1 MTPSRRQFLA
11 TSFAAA
17 AAAAVPASN
26 MYSKHDAQARKIL
39 AQMTLDEK
47 IGQMTQ
53 PDQMNLKSLDE
64 IETYA
69 LGSLLSGGDSDP
81 KTGNDLTSWTDMYDR
96 YQARALKTRLRI
108 PLLYGVDAVHG
119 HNNVIGATVFP
130 HNIGLG
136 CTRNAKLVEEAS
148 RITAIETRATGI
160 HWAFAPCVTVP
171 QDIRWGR
178 TYEGYSESPDIVK
191 PLGEASVRGLQ
202 GKSLDAP
209 LSVLSCAKHFAGDGG
224 TVFGTGMPKSKDG
237 KERFPL
243 DRGDVRMD
251 EAAFRALHLAGYPLA
266 IAAGTGT
273 IMPSYSSWNG
283 EKCSGNRHLLT
294 DILKKDFGFEGFLI
308 SDYNALDELPGD
320 YKQQIAQSIN
330 AGMDMVMVP
339 DKYVLF
345 MKLLKELAA
354 DGTVPMSRIDD
365 AVVRILRV
373 KIAMG
378 LMNPKTSLL
387 ADRKLHARFGSTEHR
402 AVARQCVRESV
413 VVLKNDKGTLPLKK
427 SSRVHVAGKAH
438 NDIGYQ
444 CGGWT
449 ITWQGKPGPVT
460 EGTTMLAAVR
470 KAVGNGQVTSSM
482 DGSGAE
488 GAAVGIAVIGEP
500 PYAEMMGDRT
510 DLRISREDVAVV
522 ENLKRAGI
530 PVVAVIYSGRPLV
543 IDDIIGKADA
553 IVAAWL
559 PGTEG
564 DGIADILF
572 GVHKPTG
579 KLSYTWPSGETVT
592 FQRRDTTYK
601 ALYPLGHGLLY

>member
-1 MTPSRRQFLA
+1 
-11 TSFAAA
+11 
-17 AAAAVPASN
+17 
-26 MYSKHDAQARKIL
+26 
-39 AQMTLDEK
+39 
-47 IGQMTQ
+47 
-53 PDQMNLKSLDE
+53 
-64 IETYA
+64 
-69 LGSLLSGGDSDP
+69 
-81 KTGNDLTSWTDMYDR
+81 
-96 YQARALKTRLRI
+96 
-108 PLLYGVDAVHG
+108 
-119 HNNVIGATVFP
+119 
-130 HNIGLG
+130 
-136 CTRNAKLVEEAS
+136 
-148 RITAIETRATGI
+148 
-160 HWAFAPCVTVP
+160 
-171 QDIRWGR
+171 
-178 TYEGYSESPDIVK
+178 
-191 PLGEASVRGLQ
+191 
-202 GKSLDAP
+202 
-209 LSVLSCAKHFAGDGG
+209 
-224 TVFGTGMPKSKDG
+224 
-237 KERFPL
+237 
-243 DRGDVRMD
+243 DVRMD
-251 EAAFRALHLAGYPLA
+251 EATFRALHLAGYPLA

-308 SDYNALDELPGD
+308 SDYNALDELPGQ

-354 DGTVPMSRIDD
+354 DGAVPMSRIDD

-427 SSRVHVAGKAH
+427 SVRVHVSGKAH
-438 NDIGYQ
+438 HDIGYQ

-460 EGTTMLAAVR
+460 EGTTLLAAVR
-470 KAVGNGQVTSSM
+470 KAVGNGLVTSSM
-482 DGSGAE
+482 DGSGAS
-488 GAAVGIAVIGEP
+488 GAGVGIAVIGEP

-510 DLRISREDVAVV
+510 DLRLSREDVAVV

-530 PVVAVIYSGRPLV
+530 PVVAVIYSGRPLI

-572 GVHKPTG
+572 GAHKPTG

-601 ALYPLGHGLLY
+601 SLYPLGHGLLY